1 MLYFCKYKNMLGEP
15 NKGMRNKYRIMNI
28 SLIDV
33 GATILLAKAIQ
44 YYIVPEMN
52 IWIILLFLFVLG
64 VLMHRLF
71 CVKTT
76 IDKFLFG

>member
-1 MLYFCKYKNMLGEP
+1 MLGEP
-15 NKGMRNKYRIMNI
+15 NKGLRNKYRIMNI

-71 CVKTT
+71 SVKTT